1 MRFLDNEQRQQI
13 GYSFIIDN
21 LELITPYGMK
31 ERKNIKPYTINQRN
45 KLIEEINKLEEVIQL
60 EKEKPQ
66 VINEVKYCFMKIKD
80 IGTTVKRCLN
90 GEILDE
96 VELFEIK
103 TFVLLTQELIESIVE
118 LNTSI
123 KEFKLE
129 STLEVLNLLDPQKRR
144 LNTFYIYEE
153 YSKTLKSI
161 RDKKRELEKNIYAAK
176 DIEEIEKLKEL
187 RLEIVVQESEEEFKV
202 RKKLSSFIQKHI
214 NYINYNIENISKI
227 DMLLAKGA
235 LVKKY
240 GGVKPTI
247 VQEKELIIEEAYN
260 PEMVEILNGKKAE
273 FTPVSIILKDG
284 TSIITGAN
292 MGGKTITLKTIT
304 LNIFLAQCGF
314 FAFCKRIS
322 MPIMDFIYFI
332 SDDMQS
338 ISKGLST
345 FGAEIIKLREV
356 VEATKRGNGFI
367 ALDEFAR
374 GTNPKEGRF
383 LVKSVALFLQ
393 NFKTITLIS
402 THYDG
407 VVQEG
412 MEHYQV
418 IGLKNIDFNNLKRK
432 IDLNKTSS
440 IGIIQKHMDYRLEK
454 VVNVDEAPK
463 DALNISILLGLDKE
477 IVGIIKNFYN
487 REENNEE

>member
-1 MRFLDNEQRQQI
+1 MRFLDDEQRQQI

-21 LELITPYGMK
+21 LELITPYGIK
-31 ERKNIKPYTINQRN
+31 EKKNIKPYTINQRE
-45 KLIEEINKLEEVIQL
+45 KLIEELNKLEEIIQL

-66 VINEVKYCFMKIKD
+66 VINDIKYCFMKFKD
-80 IGTTVKRCLN
+80 IGTTVNRCLN

-103 TFVLLTQELIESIVE
+103 TFVLLTQELIEKIRE

-129 STLEVLNLLDPQKRR
+129 PTLEVLDLLDPQNRR
-144 LNTFYIYEE
+144 LNAFYIYEE
-153 YSKTLKSI
+153 YSKTLRTI
-161 RDKKRELEKNIYAAK
+161 RDKKRELEKNIYATK
-176 DIEEIEKLKEL
+176 DIEEIEELKEL

-214 NYINYNIENISKI
+214 NHINHNVENISQI
-227 DMLLAKGA
+227 DMLLAKGS

-240 GGVKPTI
+240 GGIKPDI
-247 VQEKELIIEEAYN
+247 VEKKELLIEDAYN
-260 PEMVEILNGKKAE
+260 PEIVEVLNSKNAE
-273 FTPVSIILKDG
+273 FTPVSIMLKNG

-304 LNIFLAQCGF
+304 LNIFLVQCGF
-314 FAFCKRIS
+314 FAFCKKIS

-374 GTNPKEGRF
+374 GTNPKEGRY

-393 NFKTITLIS
+393 KFKSITLIS

-418 IGLKNIDFNNLKRK
+418 IGLKNIDFDSLKRK

-454 VVNVDEAPK
+454 VINVDEAPK

-477 IVGIIKNFYN
+477 IVDIIKNFYN